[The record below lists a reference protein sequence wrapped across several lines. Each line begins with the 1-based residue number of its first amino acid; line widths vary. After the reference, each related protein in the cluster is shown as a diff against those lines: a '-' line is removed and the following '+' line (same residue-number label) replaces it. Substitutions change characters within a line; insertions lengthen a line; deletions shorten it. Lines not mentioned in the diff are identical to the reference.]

1 MFERLKQYNNDQKY
15 FFILL
20 KTRHKE
26 KFIKNSKQN

>member
-1 MFERLKQYNNDQKY
+1 MFERLKQYNNQIF